1 MLKIGQYE
9 DGMAQSRASNSNRW
23 WNPSNTFQKIRPRR
37 PALGSYLYNSGGPGG
52 YGYIS
57 RPTFDLLNPFT
68 PPAYRTSM
76 LTTTTTSTV
85 LAASIVSCIPS
96 TMFSSGAAGIS
107 CRRRRQVA
115 EIMDLMIDDN
125 IEPSTIQP

>member
-1 MLKIGQYE
+1 MT
-9 DGMAQSRASNSNRW
+9 QSRASNSNNRW

-37 PALGSYLYNSGGPGG
+37 PALGNYLYNSGPGG

-68 PPAYRTSM
+68 PASYRTSM
-76 LTTTTTSTV
+76 LTSTTTSTV
-85 LAASIVSCIPS
+85 LAASVVSCIPS
-96 TMFSSGAAGIS
+96 TLFSSGAAAIS

-115 EIMDLMIDDN
+115 EIMDLIEGDN
-125 IEPSTIQP
+125 IEPSAIQP